1 MFVLNGIVDLSEGGV
16 LNLLAIKRL
25 EAISRLL
32 SENGSVDASQ
42 LSEQFAVTPKTIR
55 KDLDTLE
62 SMGLLDRVHGGAI
75 LKNGVNS
82 LFPIERRKMQ
92 NLAEKQRIGAAAL
105 EYIEDGDTLILD
117 GGSTTIELAR
127 LLGEKNIL
135 VVVSDLNIA
144 LELMNKTNINL
155 FVAGGRLRRE
165 GSYTLVGRDT
175 ERMLEKYQ
183 VKKVFLGTSALDLTT
198 GLFVL
203 NSDEAEVKKTMIAAA
218 REVICLVDYSKFHHT
233 AFAPFCPIE
242 RINTII
248 TDARLPS
255 EEQTYLQ
262 NQGIQVRVV

>member
-1 MFVLNGIVDLSEGGV
+1 MFVLNGIVDLLEGGV

-127 LLGEKNIL
+127 LLG
-135 VVVSDLNIA
+135 
-144 LELMNKTNINL
+144 
-155 FVAGGRLRRE
+155 
-165 GSYTLVGRDT
+165 
-175 ERMLEKYQ
+175 
-183 VKKVFLGTSALDLTT
+183 
-198 GLFVL
+198 
-203 NSDEAEVKKTMIAAA
+203 
-218 REVICLVDYSKFHHT
+218 
-233 AFAPFCPIE
+233 
-242 RINTII
+242 
-248 TDARLPS
+248 
-255 EEQTYLQ
+255 
-262 NQGIQVRVV
+262 